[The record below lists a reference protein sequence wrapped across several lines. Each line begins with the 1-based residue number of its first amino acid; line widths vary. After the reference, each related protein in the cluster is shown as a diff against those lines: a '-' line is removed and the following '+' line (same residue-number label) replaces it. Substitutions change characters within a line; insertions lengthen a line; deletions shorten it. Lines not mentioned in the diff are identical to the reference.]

1 MENERSFFLVYAGCI
16 AGEHSVLPQH
26 DRTRPVNGVL
36 GALRLGVC
44 KICNTGNKI
53 SDKNKTG
60 SDKTEP
66 VLL

>member
-1 MENERSFFLVYAGCI
+1 MQGVSQ
-16 AGEHSVLPQH
+16 GEYSVLPQH

-66 VLL
+66 ALL